1 MVSTKEPLL
10 RYFHS
15 FNMHGTPSPH
25 GYGAGISNDVLI
37 RREMGEQIFFFLT
50 CNKQKESPKR
60 YKRWYHGSRGE
71 DVVNCVKE
79 LERLCRGGT

>member
-15 FNMHGTPSPH
+15 FNMHGTPSLH

-37 RREMGEQIFFFLT
+37 RREMGEQIFFF
-50 CNKQKESPKR
+50 
-60 YKRWYHGSRGE
+60 
-71 DVVNCVKE
+71 
-79 LERLCRGGT
+79 